1 VPRLIRRPTV
11 LQDQVESLSLTR
23 LGHIDHD
30 WKAEACNLM
39 PVAFRPELDP
49 LRPYVPPKSW
59 RMAAEGKADDYAKL
73 TSNELAFGPLPE
85 AVAALSEVLPRAN
98 RYPDSHVSQLRQAVA
113 DANPGAET
121 TNILVGNGSSE
132 VLFNV
137 LQLLPRGEVV
147 YGWPSFSL
155 YPMLCA
161 VLGMRAREI
170 PLTEINEIKPEA
182 LISAVTRETRAV
194 ILCNPNNPTGTF
206 VSLNRVRELAEEL
219 PDGVLL
225 IVDEA
230 YTDFVEDPAYE
241 GSHTLALDQE
251 NIIVART
258 FSKAHGLAGLRAG
271 YGIASGSIADYAERV
286 RFPVS
291 VNLAAQVAATAS
303 MRATEKV
310 RERAWFVIWERSR
323 LQRAFGAAG
332 LEYMPSQGNF
342 VMVRFAA
349 EDFERSGVLVR
360 EGAALGYPG
369 WSRVTVG
376 DSGENDRV
384 IGALGGA

>member
-1 VPRLIRRPTV
+1 
-11 LQDQVESLSLTR
+11 
-23 LGHIDHD
+23 
-30 WKAEACNLM
+30 M
-39 PVAFRPELDP
+39 PVTFRQELDP

-59 RMAAEGKADDYAKL
+59 RMAAEGKADNYAKL

-85 AVAALSEVLPRAN
+85 AEAALSEVLPRAN
-98 RYPDSHVSQLRQAVA
+98 RYPDSHVSRLRQAVA

-121 TNILVGNGSSE
+121 TNVLVGNGSSE
-132 VLFNV
+132 VLLNV

-155 YPMLCA
+155 YPTVCV
-161 VLGMRAREI
+161 VLGMSAREV
-170 PLTEINEIKPEA
+170 PLAEKNEIKPDA
-182 LISAVTRETRAV
+182 LLSAVTRETRAV

-206 VSLNRVRELAEEL
+206 MALNRIRELAEEL
-219 PDGVLL
+219 PDRVLL

-230 YTDFVEDPAYE
+230 YREFVEDPTYE
-241 GSHTLALDQE
+241 DSHSLALERE
-251 NIIVART
+251 NVVVART

-271 YGIASGSIADYAERV
+271 YGIASGRIADYAERV

-303 MRATEKV
+303 MTALDKV
-310 RERAWFVIWERSR
+310 RGRSRFVIRERRR
-323 LQRAFGAAG
+323 LQKAFGDAG
-332 LEYMPSQGNF
+332 IEYIPSQGNF